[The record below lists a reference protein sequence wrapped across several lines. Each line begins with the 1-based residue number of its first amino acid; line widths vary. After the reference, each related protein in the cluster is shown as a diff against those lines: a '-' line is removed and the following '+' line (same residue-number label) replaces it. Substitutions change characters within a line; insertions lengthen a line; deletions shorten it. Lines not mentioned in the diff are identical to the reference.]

1 VYPSSPATDFPAQ
14 YPPPSAS
21 SGWLELRLA
30 PAEAQVFIDGYY
42 AGIVS
47 DFTRSGGVP
56 TETGSHRVE
65 IRASGYQTA
74 IFDVRLTP
82 DRAVTYREDLQPLN
96 RVEPLRDTFTAPR
109 SPVSVTFYVIGD
121 CYAGNVPPSE
131 AMLRPGCDPAD
142 VKTLVVR
149 H

>member
-1 VYPSSPATDFPAQ
+1 V
-14 YPPPSAS
+14 S

-47 DFTRSGGVP
+47 DFTRTGGVP
-56 TETGSHRVE
+56 TEAGSHRVE

-74 IFDVRLTP
+74 TFDVRLTP
-82 DRAVTYREDLQPLN
+82 DRAVTYREDLRPLDG
-96 RVEPLRDTFTAPR
+96 VGPRDASTAPR
-109 SPVSVTFYVIGD
+109 PPVSVTFYVIGD

-142 VKTLVVR
+142 VKTLIVR